1 MLYFS
6 RWKTVSIIAVCVLGV
21 LFALPNFFSQRQLDT
36 IAGWGFLPTQQ
47 INLGLDLRGGSYL
60 LIEVDVETLKK
71 ERLENLKD
79 DIRATLRKE
88 RIGYRNLNIVDD
100 TVGVRINQD
109 EDVAKAEKLISD
121 LVTPVGTILGGLQQ
135 EYTVATNQRSISVEM
150 TEATLTKLSREAVT
164 QSIEIIRRR
173 IDELGTTEPIIQQQG
188 DKRII
193 VQAPGVDDPEELKRI
208 IGTTAKL
215 SFHLL
220 DNSVSIQEALNGRVP
235 PGAMVLPG
243 LEDDPGGPY
252 LLKKRAV
259 VGGEDLVTASGE
271 FNQQNSEWV
280 VSFRFNTSGA
290 KKFGDITLQNV
301 GRPFAIVLDEKVISA
316 PVIREPILGG
326 SGQISGNFTVESA
339 NELAILLS
347 AGALPAP
354 LEFVQ
359 ESSVGALL
367 GADSVAKGELAAVI
381 GFAGVIVFIFISY
394 GLFGVFANAA
404 LIINV
409 VLIAAALS
417 FLQATLTL
425 PGIAGI
431 VLTIGMAVDA
441 NVLIFERIREEFAAG
456 KTPINA
462 IDAGYS
468 RALST
473 ILDANITTLIAAVL
487 LFSFGSG
494 PIRGFSVTLGIGIVT
509 SVFTAFVVTRLMI
522 ATWVRAR
529 RPSLLPI

>member
-6 RWKTVSIIAVCVLGV
+6 RWYTFSIIGACLLGL
-21 LFALPNFFSQRQLDT
+21 LFASPNFFSQRQLDA
-36 IAGWGFLPTQQ
+36 IAEWGFLPSKQ
-47 INLGLDLRGGSYL
+47 INLGLDLRGGVYL
-60 LIEVDVETLKK
+60 LIEVDVEAIKT
-71 ERLENLKD
+71 ERLETLRG
-79 DIRATLRKE
+79 DIRTKLREE
-88 RIGYRNLNIVDD
+88 RIGYTGLSIVDD
-100 TVGVRINQD
+100 RVGVRINRD
-109 EDVAKAEKLISD
+109 EDVQRANELISE
-121 LVTPVGTILGGLQQ
+121 LVTPRGGFLGAGQ
-135 EYTVATNQRSISVEM
+135 EEFNVDLNQRSITAEM
-150 TEATLTKLSREAVT
+150 EDGFLTQLTRDAVR

-173 IDELGTTEPIIQQQG
+173 IDELGTTEPSIQQQG

-220 DNSVSIQEALNGRVP
+220 DNSVTIQEAMNGRVP
-235 PGAMVLPG
+235 PGARLLPSIEEDEPPVLIKRRVMVS
-243 LEDDPGGPY
+243 
-252 LLKKRAV
+252 
-259 VGGEDLVTASGE
+259 GEDLVTASGE
-271 FNQQNSEWV
+271 FNQQTSEWV

-290 KKFGDITLQNV
+290 RKFGDATRQNV
-301 GRPFAIVLDEKVISA
+301 GRPFAIVLDDEVISA

-326 SGQISGNFTVESA
+326 SGQISGSFTVDSA

-354 LEFVQ
+354 LKIE
-359 ESSVGALL
+359 EERTVGAQL
-367 GADSVAKGELAAVI
+367 GADSVAAGQIAAIIGFVAVI
-381 GFAGVIVFIFISY
+381 IYIFVSY
-394 GLFGVFANAA
+394 GLFGFFANIA

-409 VLIAAALS
+409 LLIAGALS

-441 NVLIFERIREEFAAG
+441 NVLIFERIREEFASG
-456 KTPINA
+456 KSTINS

-468 RALST
+468 RAFSA
-473 ILDANITTLIAAVL
+473 IVDANITTFFAAAI
-487 LFSFGSG
+487 LFMLGAG
-494 PIRGFSVTLGIGIVT
+494 PVRGFAVTLGIGIIT
-509 SVFTAFVVTRLMI
+509 SVFTAFIVTRLMV

-529 RPSLLPI
+529 RPSVLPI

>member
-1 MLYFS
+1 MLHFS
-6 RWKTVSIIAVCVLGV
+6 RWKTIAVIGACLLGV
-21 LFALPNFFSQRQLDT
+21 LFALPNFFSQQQLQSV
-36 IAGWGFLPTQQ
+36 AGWSFVPSQQ
-47 INLGLDLRGGSYL
+47 INLGLDLRGGVYL
-60 LIEVDVETLKK
+60 LIEVDVESIKA
-71 ERLENLKD
+71 ERLETLKD
-79 DIRATLRKE
+79 DIRSALRKE
-88 RIGYRNLNIVDD
+88 RIAYTGLNIVDD
-100 TVGVRINQD
+100 TVGVRITRE
-109 EDVAKAEKLISD
+109 EDVETARGKIDE
-121 LVTPVGTILGGLQQ
+121 LVAPSTGLLGQLQQ
-135 EYTVATNQRSISVEM
+135 EYTVVTGERSITVQM
-150 TEATLTKLSREAVT
+150 TDSFLVRLTREAVT

-188 DKRII
+188 NERII

-220 DNSVSIQEALNGRVP
+220 DSSVSIQEAMNGRVP
-235 PGAMVLPG
+235 PGAELLPSV
-243 LEDDPGGPY
+243 EENEGPF
-252 LLKKRAV
+252 LIKKRV
-259 VGGEDLVTASGE
+259 MVSGDDLVTASAE
-271 FNQQNSEWV
+271 FSQQNGEWV
-280 VSFRFNTSGA
+280 VAFRFNTSGA
-290 KKFGDITLQNV
+290 HKFGDATRQNV
-301 GRPFAIVLDEKVISA
+301 GRPFAIVLDNQVISA

-326 SGQISGNFTVESA
+326 SGIISGNFTVESA

-354 LEFVQ
+354 LKFVQ
-359 ESSVGALL
+359 ESSVGAIL
-367 GADSVAKGELAAVI
+367 GKDSVAKGQLAAVV
-381 GFAGVIVFIFISY
+381 GFAAVIVYIFLSY
-394 GLFGVFANAA
+394 GLFGAFANIA

-409 VLIAAALS
+409 LLIAGALS

-456 KTPINA
+456 KSPINS

-468 RALST
+468 RALGT

-494 PIRGFSVTLGIGIVT
+494 PVRGFSVTLGIGIIT